1 MFLTTKE
8 NQVIAPEFRELLNP
22 KVINNELQFDIVGT
36 RDTRKL
42 IRATLLV
49 PFRYIC
55 HIETDETAGKLPV
68 TGFFIG
74 PRTILTCGHALW
86 DAALDKPIPKD
97 KLTLT
102 PAKNGTAV
110 SSFGSFHPTNCIF
123 SHPGFSN
130 TDHVTNRD
138 YAIMHIADAV
148 GEKTGYFGMPPSKS
162 DPTGS
167 SILKA
172 RLPLPAKDLKMNL
185 CGYPMDKGGNLQYL
199 SYNRGFD
206 LQEDRKILAYF
217 NDTKGG
223 HSGSPVWVR
232 RHSSMGGR
240 VIIGIHIGGGPDAKK
255 GGSEYNKA
263 VFITDEVREFIRNNT
278 I

>member
-1 MFLTTKE
+1 MQLSIY
-8 NQVIAPEFRELLNP
+8 QAIAPEYREILYP
-22 KVINNELQFDIVGT
+22 GRVNNELQFDIVGAQ
-36 RDTRKL
+36 DTRKL
-42 IRATLLV
+42 IRDTLV
-49 PFRYIC
+49 PPFRYIC
-55 HIETDETAGKLPV
+55 HIETEETAGKLPV

-74 PRTILTCGHALW
+74 PKTILTAGHALR
-86 DAALDKPIPKD
+86 DSALDKPIPVS

-102 PAKNGTAV
+102 PARNGSAAPA
-110 SSFGSFHPTNCIF
+110 FGSFNPVSCIF
-123 SHPGFSN
+123 SHAGFSN
-130 TDHVTNRD
+130 ADHGTHRD

-148 GEKTGYFGMPPSKS
+148 GSKTGYFGMAPNKA

-167 SILKA
+167 SILKG
-172 RLPLPAKDLKMNL
+172 RLPLPANQLKMNL

-199 SYNRGFD
+199 AYNRGFE
-206 LQEDRKILAYF
+206 LQEDRQILTYF

-240 VIIGIHIGGGPDAKK
+240 VIIGIHIGAGPDAKK
-255 GGSEYNKA
+255 GGSEYNRA
-263 VFITDEVREFIRNNT
+263 VFITDEVREFIRKNT